1 MTTDVLA
8 HPASAPRRSRRAAEP
23 APAAAPAPAA
33 GKRRDTFLDNVRA
46 IALIRVIVWHT
57 LASAII
63 SWVVASMPAMFFIGG
78 SLLAHSLDRRPAGT
92 VLRARLRR
100 LLLPFWVFGGVVLT
114 VLAVV
119 YRMSPAPDT
128 KLSIGAIVPWIFP
141 LADPHGP
148 PWEAGWATTP
158 LWYLRCYLWLMLLTP
173 LMLTA
178 YRRLGL
184 KVLLI
189 PLAGVFVVDYL
200 NRHADVAPAGWDS
213 YKWYVGDI
221 CTYSF
226 FWMLGFTHRD
236 GQMAQLHRR
245 ARLEW
250 AALGGVAAFIW
261 VKVVDVPG
269 MVVNNSYPLLL
280 FMGIAWLGIFLAA
293 ERWIGDLS
301 LNFLAGPVI
310 RWLNRRSMTVYL
322 WHPIAIVGAYWI
334 RANLVPDLPR
344 PMVLPIVGLLTVALC
359 VIFGRA
365 EDYAAGRAGQWWP
378 GREDPPGTARLFTRL
393 SEKLRGSM
401 SSTQALG
408 LGAVIAVLAVGFV
421 VPSGAAPQKEE
432 AATTDAPAA
441 GGNLALPPAPSGK
454 PDVADFTGGG
464 TEDAAA
470 EPEPEPT
477 EEAAAPAAG
486 ADDSLKGK
494 VLATV
499 DAWRAKKKVDGVQ
512 VGLSLEDG
520 SQVVLASGA
529 KTDGGVLEPEG
540 TFPVTSVTKTMTAA
554 IILQLVAEGKIS
566 LEDKL
571 PKLTAVPNLPYA
583 GKVTIRQILNHTAGI
598 KPYDQSKAYAAAKGR
613 PLTAV
618 TALQLVVDEPLEWT
632 PGTQVGY
639 SNAGYLTLGLLAEQ
653 LSGKPYKQLLA
664 ERVFGPAGMTESRLD
679 ETPTAGWAG
688 FSAGGVVSTPKDLMA
703 WGDALYRKKTIL
715 QPKWLAEMLSV
726 ANKFST
732 GLGAFPTCPCSMKD
746 GKPVYS
752 AIGHNG
758 GQATIQYA
766 PAENLV
772 ISLYLTESMWTAEL
786 TRDDVA
792 ELIVSLRKVVASA

>member
-1 MTTDVLA
+1 MTAEVLA
-8 HPASAPRRSRRAAEP
+8 SRRSHRAPDTAAAP
-23 APAAAPAPAA
+23 AAAAPAPGG

-46 IALIRVIVWHT
+46 ISLVRVIIWHT
-57 LASAII
+57 LASAVI

-78 SLLAHSLDRRPAGT
+78 SLLAHSLDRRSSGT

-100 LLLPFWVFGGVVLT
+100 LLIPFWVFGGVVLT

-119 YRMSPAPDT
+119 HRMSPGADT
-128 KLSIGAIVPWIFP
+128 KLSIGALVPWIFP

-173 LMLTA
+173 LMRA
-178 YRRLGL
+178 AQRRFGL

-189 PLAGVFVVDYL
+189 PLAGVFIVDYL
-200 NRHADVAPAGWDS
+200 NRTADVAPAGWDS
-213 YKWYVGDI
+213 VKWYAGDL

-226 FWMLGFTHRD
+226 FWMLGFCHRD
-236 GQMAQLHRR
+236 GMISQLNQR

-261 VKVVDVPG
+261 VKVVGVQG

-280 FMGIAWLGIFLAA
+280 FMGIAWLGVFLAA
-293 ERWIGDLS
+293 ERWIGNLS
-301 LNFLAGPVI
+301 LNAIAGPVI
-310 RWLNRRSMTVYL
+310 RWLSRRSMTVYL

-334 RANLVPDLPR
+334 RAHLVPDLPKM
-344 PMVLPIVGLLTVALC
+344 MVLPFVGILTVLFC

-365 EDYAAGRAGQWWP
+365 EDYAAGRPGQWWP
-378 GREDPPGTARLFTRL
+378 GRDDPPGVAQLFTRL
-393 SEKLRGSM
+393 SGWLRGSM

-408 LGAVIAVLAVGFV
+408 MGAVIAVVAVTFV
-421 VPSGAAPQKEE
+421 VPSGAVQEKAK
-432 AATTDAPAA
+432 TDAPAA
-441 GGNLALPPAPSGK
+441 GAALALPPAPSGK
-454 PDVADFTGGG
+454 PDVVDFSDT
-464 TEDAAA
+464 TEEEPAAA
-470 EPEPEPT
+470 DPEP
-477 EEAAAPAAG
+477 AAADPEPAAG

-512 VGLSLEDG
+512 VGLSLADG

-529 KTDGGVLEPEG
+529 RPDSGALEAEASYPI
-540 TFPVTSVTKTMTAA
+540 TSVTKTMTAS
-554 IILQLVAEGKIS
+554 IILQLVEEGKIS

-571 PKLTAVPNLPYA
+571 PKINAVPNLPYA

-598 KPYDQSKAYAAAKGR
+598 KPYDQSKAYATAKSQ

-618 TALQLVVDEPLEWT
+618 TALRLIVDEPLEWT

-653 LSGKPYKQLLA
+653 LTGKTYEQLLT
-664 ERVFGPAGMTESRLD
+664 ERIFGPAGMTESRLD
-679 ETPTAGWAG
+679 QTPTAGWAG
-688 FSAGGVVSTPKDLMA
+688 FSAGGVVSTPKDQMA
-703 WGDALYRKKTIL
+703 WADALYRSKKIL
-715 QPKWLAEMLSV
+715 KPKWLAEMLSV
-726 ANKFST
+726 DNKFST

-772 ISLYLTESMWTAEL
+772 IVLNLTESMWTAEL

-792 ELIVSLRKVVASA
+792 ELIVSLRKNVAAA